1 MAARVTLLNEPLNT
15 SPTERTV
22 AFQTDEDIRKEEQE
36 ASAKNVEQKAETAVS
51 FVSNKSNVLS
61 DKFVLAFMIFVLVVS
76 VTAIVLT
83 CTVLVMMKQKDAN
96 CLRRTGTN
104 NTTGNKFAASA
115 VFFY

>member
-1 MAARVTLLNEPLNT
+1 MAARVTPLNEPLNT

-22 AFQTDEDIRKEEQE
+22 AFQTDEDIRKEEEE
-36 ASAKNVEQKAETAVS
+36 ASAKNAEQKAETVS
-51 FVSNKSNVLS
+51 FVSNKSNVPS
-61 DKFVLAFMIFVLVVS
+61 DKFVLAFMTFVLVVS

-115 VFFY
+115 VLFY